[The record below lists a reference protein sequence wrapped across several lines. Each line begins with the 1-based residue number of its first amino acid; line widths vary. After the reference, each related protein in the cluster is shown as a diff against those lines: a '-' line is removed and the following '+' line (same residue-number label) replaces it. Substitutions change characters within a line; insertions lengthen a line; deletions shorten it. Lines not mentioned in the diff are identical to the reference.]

1 MRIPVSRRLLLD
13 IYAAALQA
21 VGGRTAVRA
30 RLAQYTAPGPVY
42 VVAIGKAAPAMMQ
55 GAVDALGD
63 ALAGVL
69 VITKHGHADAGPAAR
84 HMRVLEADHPIPG
97 AASLAAGQALLDFI
111 VALPSQA
118 PLLFLISGGTSA
130 LVEVL
135 PPGVDAAQ
143 LQAANDWL
151 LASGWDIVRVNRV
164 RRALSCIK
172 GGRLAH
178 HLAGHAVLQL
188 LISDVPGDA
197 PATIGSGLLV
207 PSADD
212 MPTDLDGQAVP
223 PWLQRLLAAAPPPP
237 APTMFAAIQSEILC
251 SNRTAREAAAAA
263 GRARGLPVFQSDE
276 VLRGDAAATGRA
288 LAAQVLAGP
297 PGLYVWGGETTVRLP
312 PQSGRGGRCQTLALA
327 AAQMLAGS
335 NILLLAAGTDGSDGP
350 GEEAGAL
357 VDGESITRGA
367 LECFDAGDCLA
378 RADSGTFLE
387 ASGDLIQTGP
397 TGSNVMDL
405 VLALKPA

>member
-1 MRIPVSRRLLLD
+1 MRTPTSRRLLLD
-13 IYAAALQA
+13 LYAAALQA
-21 VGGRTAVRA
+21 VDGRAAVRE
-30 RLAQYTAPGPVY
+30 RLAHYSVTGPVY
-42 VVAIGKAAPAMMQ
+42 AVAIGKAASAMMQ

-63 ALAGVL
+63 ALAGAL
-69 VITKHGHADAGPAAR
+69 VITRHGYADAGAAAR
-84 HMRVLEADHPIPG
+84 HVRVLEADHPIPG
-97 AASLAAGQALLDFI
+97 AASVAAGQALLDFI
-111 VALPSQA
+111 AALPPQA

-135 PPGVDAAQ
+135 PPGVDIAQ

-151 LASGWDIVRVNRV
+151 LASGWDITRVNRV

-172 GGRLAH
+172 GGRLARY
-178 HLAGHAVLQL
+178 LAGHAVLQL

-197 PATIGSGLLV
+197 PAAIGSGLLV
-207 PSADD
+207 PPADD
-212 MPTDLDGQAVP
+212 MPADPDRQAVP
-223 PWLQRLLAAAPPPP
+223 PWLQRLLAAAPPP
-237 APTMFAAIQSEILC
+237 APTAFAAVQSEILC
-251 SNRTAREAAAAA
+251 SNRTAREAAAAT
-263 GRARGLPVFQSDE
+263 GRARGLPVFQTDE
-276 VLRGDAAATGRA
+276 VLCGDAAATGRA
-288 LAAQVLAGP
+288 LAGQLLSGA

-312 PQSGRGGRCQTLALA
+312 PQPGRGGRCQTLALA
-327 AAQMLAGS
+327 AAQVLAGS
-335 NILLLAAGTDGSDGP
+335 DILLLAAGTDGSDGP

-357 VDGESITRGA
+357 VDGDSIARGE
-367 LECFDAGDCLA
+367 LECFDAGECLA

>member
-1 MRIPVSRRLLLD
+1 MRTPTSRRLLLD
-13 IYAAALQA
+13 LYAAALQA
-21 VGGRTAVRA
+21 VDGRAAVRG
-30 RLAQYTAPGPVY
+30 RLAQYAAPGPVY
-42 VVAIGKAAPAMMQ
+42 AVAIGKAAPAMMQ

-63 ALAGVL
+63 ALAGAL
-69 VITKHGHADAGPAAR
+69 VITRHGYAEAGAAVR
-84 HMRVLEADHPIPG
+84 HVRVLEADHPIPG
-97 AASLAAGQALLDFI
+97 AASVAAGQALIDFI
-111 VALPSQA
+111 AALLPQA

-135 PPGVDAAQ
+135 PPGVDLAQ

-151 LASGWDIVRVNRV
+151 LASGWDITRVNRV

-172 GGRLAH
+172 GGRLAR
-178 HLAGHAVLQL
+178 HLAGHVVLQL
-188 LISDVPGDA
+188 LISDVPGDV
-197 PATIGSGLLV
+197 PAAIGSGLLV

-212 MPTDLDGQAVP
+212 VPADPDRQGVP

-237 APTMFAAIQSEILC
+237 APAAFAAIRSEILC
-251 SNRTAREAAAAA
+251 SNRTAREAAATA
-263 GRARGLPVFQSDE
+263 GRARGLPVFQTDE
-276 VLRGDAAATGRA
+276 VLCGDAAATGRA
-288 LAAQVLAGP
+288 LAGQLLSGA

-312 PQSGRGGRCQTLALA
+312 PQPGRGGRCQTLALA
-327 AAQMLAGS
+327 AAQVLAGS
-335 NILLLAAGTDGSDGP
+335 DILLLAAGTDGSDGP

-357 VDGESITRGA
+357 VDGDSIVRGE
-367 LECFDAGDCLA
+367 LECFDAGECLA
-378 RADSGTFLE
+378 RADSGAFLE